1 MRILYLGDIV
11 GEKTI
16 EVLKE
21 NLEQI
26 KKDNRI
32 NMVLCNAENVT
43 KGKGLNQKHYKELK
57 ALGIAGMSM
66 GNHTFSKSEIKDYI
80 DICYQSRIHIK
91 QPTHLQIT

>member
-32 NMVLCNAENVT
+32 NIVLCNWH
-43 KGKGLNQKHYKELK
+43 K
-57 ALGIAGMSM
+57 
-66 GNHTFSKSEIKDYI
+66 
-80 DICYQSRIHIK
+80 
-91 QPTHLQIT
+91 P